1 MPKQVSQ
8 LTSAK
13 IKAAKPTNK
22 DYSLFDGHGLY
33 LFIPKK
39 KESGKISK
47 LWRFKYTFKGKACL
61 ISLGQYPQ
69 VTLLEARQRRD
80 EAKRKIA
87 HDINPSQE
95 RKEKKQA
102 RQLKDQREQNTFEHI
117 AERWFKVA
125 KHEWSSGHARTITGR
140 LNRDILPMLGKMPIH
155 EITTKD
161 ILETLRLV
169 EARAAYE
176 SAHRLN
182 TIIGQVYAFA
192 LVENIPGVLN
202 DPSQGLSKALKR
214 PVKQKMPAITD
225 PETLG
230 RLLNDID
237 AYAGSHVVRC
247 ALRLAPMLYVRSGEL
262 RNMKWQ
268 DIDFDNATWNLPFE
282 DMKLTKLEKAER
294 KGQAHYVPL
303 SSQSISILKELQPFI
318 GDGKFVF
325 PGRSSSR
332 IISENTLNHALRN
345 LGWDKETVVIHGF
358 RATARTLL
366 HEVLNFSPDAIEA
379 QLGHKVPDRLGDA
392 YNRTKHLPERVKMM
406 QAWSDYLDKLKNVKI

>member
-13 IKAAKPTNK
+13 IKAAKPKDK
-22 DYSLFDGHGLY
+22 DYSLFDGQGLY

-69 VTLLEARQRRD
+69 ITLLEARQLRD

-87 HDINPSQE
+87 HGINPSQE

-102 RQLKDQREQNTFEHI
+102 EQLKDQREQNTFEHI

-140 LNRDILPMLGKMPIH
+140 LNRDILPILGKRPIH

-176 SAHRLN
+176 SAHRIKA
-182 TIIGQVYAFA
+182 IIGQVYTFA

-202 DPSQGLSKALKR
+202 DPTQGLSKALKR

-230 RLLNDID
+230 RLLRDID
-237 AYAGSHVVRC
+237 AYTGSHVVRC
-247 ALRLAPMLYVRSGEL
+247 ALRLAPMLFVRSGEL

-282 DMKLTKLEKAER
+282 DMKFTKLEKAER

-303 SSQSISILKELQPFI
+303 STQSISILKELQPFT
-318 GDGKFVF
+318 GDGKFCF

-345 LGWDKETVVIHGF
+345 LGWSGETVVIHGF
-358 RATARTLL
+358 RATARTLI
-366 HEVLNFSPDAIEA
+366 HEKLGFEPDVIEL
-379 QLGHKVPDRLGDA
+379 QLGHAVPDRLGDA
-392 YNRTKHLPERVKMM
+392 YNRTKFMDKRKEMM
-406 QAWSDYLDKLKNVKI
+406 QAWSDYIDQIKHC